1 MQIYNKALIRIV
13 FQSNKVNFFIIDI
26 LFVLSQFN

>member
-13 FQSNKVNFFIIDI
+13 FQLNKVNFFIIGI